1 MNRFLYHITYALCF
15 LLALFPFRVLHWFSD
30 MAYFTVHYIAGYR
43 KKLVRKNLGN
53 AFPDKS
59 LKEIRIIERAFYRHF
74 CDYFFETVKLL
85 NMSASQMKKHFVF
98 KNEEIIQ
105 NFLKQGKPV
114 ILLLGHFG
122 NWEWVTSITLWI
134 KPDDNLVIGQIYRPL
149 RNKVSDRL
157 FIRIRKSFHSVG
169 FNKYDVY
176 KDIVKMRKAGK
187 NWLLGFMSDQKPS
200 PNNPQIWVRFL
211 NQDTSVL
218 TGTEKIAQH
227 AGAAVCYLDVKKT
240 KRSFYEGRVEL
251 VSENSAETQEF
262 EITKK
267 YMQLLEET
275 ILRDPAGYLWTH
287 NRWKQSKI
295 TNYKLQITE

>member
-1 MNRFLYHITYALCF
+1 MNRFLYSIIYGLCF
-15 LLALFPFRVLHWFSD
+15 SLAILPLRLLYLFSD
-30 MAYFTVHYIAGYR
+30 VTYCIIYYIIRYR

-59 LKEIRIIERAFYRHF
+59 PKEILIIEKAFYHHF
-74 CDYFFETVKLL
+74 CDYFFETIKLL
-85 NMSASQMKKHFVF
+85 NMSAARMKKHFVF
-98 KNEEIIQ
+98 KNEELIQ
-105 NFLKQGKPV
+105 YFLKQGKPV

-134 KPDDNLVIGQIYRPL
+134 KADEELVVGQIYRPL
-149 RNKVSDRL
+149 RNKISDRIFL
-157 FIRIRKSFHSVG
+157 RIRKSFHSVG

-200 PNNPQIWVRFL
+200 PSNPHIWVRFL
-211 NQDTSVL
+211 NQDTPVL
-218 TGTEKIAQH
+218 TGTEKIARH
-227 AGAAVCYLDVKKT
+227 AGAVVCYLDIKKR
-240 KRSFYEGRVEL
+240 KRSFYEGKVKL
-251 VSENSAETQEF
+251 VSENPAETPEF

-267 YMQLLEET
+267 YMQLLEKT

-287 NRWKQSKI
+287 NRWKYNKP
-295 TNYKLQITE
+295 ITE

>member
-1 MNRFLYHITYALCF
+1 MNRFLYSITYALCF
-15 LLALFPFRVLHWFSD
+15 LLAIFPFWLLHLFSD
-30 MAYFTVHYIAGYR
+30 MVYFIIYYVAGYR
-43 KKLVRKNLGN
+43 KNLVRKNLGN
-53 AFPDKS
+53 AFPEKAP
-59 LKEIRIIERAFYRHF
+59 KEICTIEKAFYHHF
-74 CDYFFETVKLL
+74 CDYLFETIKLL
-85 NMSASQMKKHFVF
+85 TMSESQMKKHFVF
-98 KNEEIIQ
+98 KNEELIQ
-105 NFLKQGKPV
+105 HFLEQDKPV

-134 KPDDNLVIGQIYRPL
+134 KSDENLVIGQIYRPL

-176 KDIVKMRKAGK
+176 KDIVKMRKTGK

-200 PNNPQIWVRFL
+200 GNHPHILVRFL
-211 NQDTSVL
+211 NQDTPVL
-218 TGTEKIAQH
+218 TGTEKIARH
-227 AGAAVCYLDVKKT
+227 SGAAVCYLNIEKI
-240 KRSFYEGRVEL
+240 KRSFYEGKVEL
-251 VSENSAETQEF
+251 VSENAAETQEF

-287 NRWKQSKI
+287 NRWKLNKI
-295 TNYKLQITE
+295 TNYELQITG